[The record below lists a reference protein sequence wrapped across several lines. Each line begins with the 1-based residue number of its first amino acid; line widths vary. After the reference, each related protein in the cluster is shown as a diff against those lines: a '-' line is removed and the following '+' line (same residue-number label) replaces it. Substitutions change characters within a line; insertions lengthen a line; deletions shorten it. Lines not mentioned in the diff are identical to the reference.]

1 MKRTI
6 SFIAALVMLMA
17 TVSATAQEQP
27 APKKDTVNMDTY
39 AKPEKFYDIE
49 DDAASE
55 ESKGGNSGVIIA
67 IIAGVVLVAGAAGYF
82 LTKKK
87 K

>member
-6 SFIAALVMLMA
+6 SFIAALAMLMA

-39 AKPEKFYDIE
+39 AKPEKFYEIE
-49 DDAASE
+49 DDAAE
-55 ESKGGNSGVIIA
+55 ESKGGNSGLIIA
-67 IIAGVVLVAGAAGYF
+67 IIAGVVVIAGVAGYM